1 MLKSKCIVMAKQEI
15 IEIGGKKYRKLYY
28 NPCCRCD
35 LRPEVTG
42 RPCSL
47 EDCDD
52 GFYYKEVKE
61 EQR

>member
-1 MLKSKCIVMAKQEI
+1 MAKQEI
-15 IEIGGKKYRKLYY
+15 IEIDGKKYRKLYY

-42 RPCSL
+42 RPCTL

-61 EQR
+61 VQQ